1 MEVTPRFLRLFLR
14 GRKVNPDPLVLV
26 SFRYV
31 IINRFGGST
40 YDGEIVISDN
50 LLSPGVAV
58 EKVGRSTGTRCGKV
72 NSVFLQWR
80 FEPGNCYSWGT

>member
-14 GRKVNPDPLVLV
+14 GRKVSPDSLVLV

-40 YDGEIVISDN
+40 YDGEIVIGDN

-58 EKVGRSTGTRCGKV
+58 GKVSRSTGTRWGKV